1 MSPAFSD
8 KLARGFFVCTADVL
22 PSLSGR
28 PLQLSGE
35 VIEGLRNA
43 GCAVNVADM
52 PSAVLAQAPIAAAV
66 GLLEAGIEPVL
77 QVTGRD
83 RNRLALQADLLAA
96 HALGV
101 RNLLC
106 LTGDHISFGDHPE
119 ARAVFDLSATEILMT
134 VRALNSGRTLG
145 GRPLDAPTEFTAGAA
160 LNPGQVPLEPQ
171 LARALAKQ
179 RAGAAFFQTQP
190 FFRVADAVDFL
201 DAAAAAGLSTPI
213 LAGVFLLESVGMAR
227 FMNDRVPGVVV
238 PPDVVR
244 GLEAA
249 HDPVA
254 YGSDVAR
261 EIVRWARGAHSSSGP
276 APAPAPATGPAPPLG
291 LSSSTGPALP
301 SCPALPPRP
310 AGVHVMSLNRHAAV
324 IDVLLG
330 NGSADRPS

>member
-22 PSLSGR
+22 PTLSGR
-28 PLQLSGE
+28 AFQLAPE
-35 VIEGLRNA
+35 VIEGLQNA

-66 GLLEAGIEPVL
+66 ALLKAGIEPVL

-83 RNRLALQADLLAA
+83 RNRLALQSDLLAA

-101 RNLLC
+101 RNVLC
-106 LTGDHISFGDHPE
+106 LTGDHTTFGDHPE

-134 VRALNSGRTLG
+134 VRTLNTGRALG
-145 GRPLDAPTEFTAGAA
+145 GRALDVPTDFTAGAA
-160 LNPGQVPLEPQ
+160 LNPSQAPLEPQ

-190 FFRVADAVDFL
+190 FFRVADVADFL
-201 DAAAAAGLSTPI
+201 EAAAAAGLTAPV
-213 LAGVFLLESVGMAR
+213 LVGVFLLESAGMAR

-249 HDPVA
+249 ADPA
-254 YGSDVAR
+254 TYGSDVAR
-261 EIVRWARGAHSSSGP
+261 EIVRWARRAHGSSVPVP
-276 APAPAPATGPAPPLG
+276 APAPASLLG
-291 LSSSTGPALP
+291 LSSPAGSARP
-301 SCPALPPRP
+301 SVPALPPRP
-310 AGVHVMSLNRHAAV
+310 AGVHVMSLNRHVTV
-324 IDVLLG
+324 IDVLGDGL
-330 NGSADRPS
+330 ADRPA

>member
-22 PSLSGR
+22 PALSGR

-35 VIEGLRNA
+35 VIEGLRTA

-66 GLLEAGIEPVL
+66 ALLEAGIEPVL

-83 RNRLALQADLLAA
+83 RNRLALQSDLLAA

-101 RNLLC
+101 RNVLC
-106 LTGDHISFGDHPE
+106 LTGDHTTFGDHPE

-134 VRALNSGRTLG
+134 VRTLNGGRALGV
-145 GRPLDAPTEFTAGAA
+145 RPLDAPTEFTAGAA
-160 LNPGQVPLEPQ
+160 LNPSQAPLEPQ

-190 FFRVADAVDFL
+190 FFRVADAADFL
-201 DAAAAAGLSTPI
+201 EAAADVGLAAPVLV
-213 LAGVFLLESVGMAR
+213 GVFLLESARMAR

-244 GLEAA
+244 GLEVAR
-249 HDPVA
+249 DPVA

-261 EIVRWARGAHSSSGP
+261 EIVRWARGAHGSSGP
-276 APAPAPATGPAPPLG
+276 APVPALG
-291 LSSSTGPALP
+291 LSSPGPPALP
-301 SCPALPPRP
+301 SGPTLPPCP

-324 IDVLLG
+324 IDVLGEGLARG
-330 NGSADRPS
+330 PS